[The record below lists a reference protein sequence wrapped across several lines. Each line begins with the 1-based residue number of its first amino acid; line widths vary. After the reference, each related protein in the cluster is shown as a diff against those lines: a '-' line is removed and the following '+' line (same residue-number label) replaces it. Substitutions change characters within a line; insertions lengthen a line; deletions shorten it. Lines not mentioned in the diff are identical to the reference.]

1 MSIDACP
8 SNPVPTHLYP
18 LGDDEMETTTTPQE
32 TTMPEQP
39 QKAHHWL
46 QKLVGEWTYESK
58 AKIEP
63 DQPEETF
70 SGTEMVR
77 SLGGLWIMAESQG
90 EMCGDG
96 GDMTAIMT
104 LGYNLTTQRYI
115 GTWVGSMMT
124 HLWVYDGELD
134 AAERVLTLNAQGPA
148 MSGNGMAPYKDVL
161 EFKDDDHRV
170 LTAYMV
176 GNDGQWQP
184 FMTTLYRRQ
193 S

>member
-1 MSIDACP
+1 
-8 SNPVPTHLYP
+8 
-18 LGDDEMETTTTPQE
+18 
-32 TTMPEQP
+32 
-39 QKAHHWL
+39 
-46 QKLVGEWTYESK
+46 
-58 AKIEP
+58 
-63 DQPEETF
+63 
-70 SGTEMVR
+70 
-77 SLGGLWIMAESQG
+77 MAESQG

-148 MSGNGMAPYKDVL
+148 MSGNGMAPYKDVV

-193 S
+193 A